1 MLHKEDHFGAGGISL
16 CTISAADYLLPVL
29 MGHFRGNAASLS
41 RSLFFLTGAS
51 SEFFTNHLPI
61 VEVKSKSHDVKSVR
75 LSHTLLIAKRVRLVV
90 GWTKRYVLIY
100 VVEMP
105 L

>member
-1 MLHKEDHFGAGGISL
+1 M

-90 GWTKRYVLIY
+90 GWTIFILKALI
-100 VVEMP
+100 VRCKSLGFDLECSE
-105 L
+105 